1 MLKFDKV
8 KIISSLRNIAQINE
22 EKFQSIVKNGQ
33 LIEQKFSMQSP
44 FLLYIEADYQEQ
56 ELIIEFTGKILQDN
70 YPQLI
75 NQTTIEQCLCNINQ
89 MGLCQL
95 DIAAI
100 LADGEI
106 VKADVC
112 QDVDYPDCKA
122 LTNSLR
128 AGISNFQKYLPRI
141 ICGNFVIEKNVQTK
155 SRKRRLT
162 IYDKAEELNKA
173 NNRAFLAL
181 LHDKQALLNYFEGMV
196 RFEMN
201 LNSKEQLRQTLHIAS
216 TTIEAVLGSTANP
229 IWEFLDGAVEEEVAD
244 TKHTSLTELKN
255 RLLLEHCGYDLAKV
269 EALLRTYCSPN
280 THISQAMKPYRA
292 LAAKLTN
299 RQSTSLKT
307 QLRLL
312 LFEVVLVLG
321 FVSI

>member
-1 MLKFDKV
+1 MLKFDKL

-33 LIEQKFSMQSP
+33 LVEQKFSMQSP

-95 DIAAI
+95 DVEAI
-100 LADGEI
+100 LANGEI

-112 QDVDYPDCKA
+112 QDVDYPYCKA

-128 AGISNFQKYLPRI
+128 ASISNFQKYLPRI

-162 IYDKAEELNKA
+162 IYDKAEEIDKA

-181 LHDKQALLNYFEGMV
+181 LHDKQALLNYFEGKV
-196 RFEMN
+196 RFKMN
-201 LNSKEQLRQTLHIAS
+201 INSKEQLRQTLHIAS
-216 TTIEAVLGSTANP
+216 TTIEAVLGSTVNP
-229 IWEFLDGAVEEEVAD
+229 IWEFLDGAVEDEEAD
-244 TKHTSLTELKN
+244 TQHTSLSELKN

-269 EALLRTYCSPN
+269 EALLRAYCSPN
-280 THISQAMKPYRA
+280 THIKPYRA
-292 LAAKLTN
+292 LAAKLTT

-312 LFEVVLVLG
+312 LFEIVILFSV
-321 FVSI
+321 II

>member
-1 MLKFDKV
+1 M
-8 KIISSLRNIAQINE
+8 
-22 EKFQSIVKNGQ
+22 
-33 LIEQKFSMQSP
+33 
-44 FLLYIEADYQEQ
+44 
-56 ELIIEFTGKILQDN
+56 
-70 YPQLI
+70 
-75 NQTTIEQCLCNINQ
+75 
-89 MGLCQL
+89 
-95 DIAAI
+95 
-100 LADGEI
+100 
-106 VKADVC
+106 
-112 QDVDYPDCKA
+112 
-122 LTNSLR
+122 
-128 AGISNFQKYLPRI
+128 
-141 ICGNFVIEKNVQTK
+141 
-155 SRKRRLT
+155 T

-216 TTIEAVLGSTANP
+216 TTIEAVLSSTANP

-269 EALLRTYCSPN
+269 ESLLRAYCSPN

-312 LFEVVLVLG
+312 LFEIVLVLG

>member
-8 KIISSLRNIAQINE
+8 KIISSLRYITRINE

-33 LIEQKFSMQSP
+33 LVEQKFSMQSP

-95 DIAAI
+95 DIATI
-100 LADGEI
+100 LANVEI

-128 AGISNFQKYLPRI
+128 AGISNFQKHLPRI

-162 IYDKAEELNKA
+162 IYDKAEELDKA

-181 LHDKQALLNYFEGMV
+181 LHDKQALLNYFEGKV

-229 IWEFLDGAVEEEVAD
+229 IWEFLDGAVEDEVAD
-244 TKHTSLTELKN
+244 TQHTSLTELKN

-269 EALLRTYCSPN
+269 EALLRAYCSPN

-292 LAAKLTN
+292 LAAKLSDN
-299 RQSTSLKT
+299 LSPSLKQT
-307 QLRLL
+307 LRNLL
-312 LFEVVLVLG
+312 LEIVLLLG

>member
-8 KIISSLRNIAQINE
+8 KIISSLRYITRINK
-22 EKFQSIVKNGQ
+22 EKFQGIVKNGQ
-33 LIEQKFSMQSP
+33 LVEQKFSMQSP

-89 MGLCQL
+89 MGLCKL
-95 DIAAI
+95 DITAI

-112 QDVDYPDCKA
+112 QDVDYPNCKA

-128 AGISNFQKYLPRI
+128 ASISNFQKYLPRI

-162 IYDKAEELNKA
+162 IYDKAEELNRA

-181 LHDKQALLNYFEGMV
+181 LHDKQALFNYFEGKV

-216 TTIEAVLGSTANP
+216 TTIEAVVGSTANP
-229 IWEFLDGAVEEEVAD
+229 IWEFLDGAVGEEVAD
-244 TKHTSLTELKN
+244 TQHTSLSELKN

-269 EALLRTYCSPN
+269 EALLRAYCSPN

-299 RQSTSLKT
+299 QQSTSLKT
-307 QLRLL
+307 QLRML
-312 LFEVVLVLG
+312 LFEIVLVLG